1 MGQLVSIV
9 VPNHNG
15 ARTLP
20 QCLSAL
26 SAQTYPDLEVIV
38 SDDGSTDDSVAVAR
52 AHGAHVV
59 ATGVNGGCGVARNAG
74 RARARG
80 EIIFYVDSDVALAP
94 DAVATAVR
102 ILEAEPDTGAVCG
115 IQDPEPLVEPTLIA
129 RYRGLQYHY
138 WSVSS
143 QGAVSFLFPSLCA
156 IPARVHDEIGEFDPR
171 LKQTEEVDFGH
182 RLSRRYRLRLT
193 PEVHGKHAH
202 DRHLRV
208 LLRKLFH
215 RARLRIPLYA
225 RRRRFATGFE
235 TPERAWASLAAAA
248 SVPALATA
256 FVSPW
261 GLLLP
266 GVLIAA
272 SIAGDS
278 GMYRFVRHQRGA
290 AFVVYFAAVH
300 YLVNLT
306 IVTGAVAGALQWTA
320 SRAFR
325 GLYDHA
331 TPANA

>member
-26 SAQTYPDLEVIV
+26 SAQTHPDLEVIV

-80 EIIFYVDSDVALAP
+80 DVIFYVDSDVALAP

-129 RYRGLQYHY
+129 QYRGLQYHY
-138 WSVSS
+138 WSLSS
-143 QGAVSFLFPSLCA
+143 QGTVSFLFPSLCA
-156 IPARVHDEIGEFDPR
+156 IPAKVHDEIGGFNPR

-182 RLSRRYRLRLT
+182 RLSRHYRLRLT
-193 PEVHGKHAH
+193 PEVRGKHAH
-202 DRHLRV
+202 DRRLKV

-225 RRRRFATGFE
+225 RSRHFATGFE
-235 TPERAWASLAAAA
+235 TRERAWASLAAAA
-248 SVPALATA
+248 SIPAFAAA
-256 FVSPW
+256 FAGPW
-261 GLLLP
+261 GLLAP
-266 GVLIAA
+266 GLLIAA
-272 SIAGDS
+272 SIAGDR
-278 GMYRFVRHQRGA
+278 GMYGFVRQQRGP
-290 AFVVYFAAVH
+290 AFTVFFAGVH

-306 IVTGAVAGALQWTA
+306 IVVGAVAGVTQWTT

-325 GLYDHA
+325 RLYEQPA
-331 TPANA
+331 TP